1 VSLDAR
7 LERLLPALSGRE
19 RATLALRDFKARKP
33 RDRRLA
39 WDMDGTDRRDYDR
52 LMRLMDAC
60 NLQAL
65 MAIVL
70 LVQRTQKAGLKLG
83 WLATLEMWDE
93 HAALLERHLRSYA
106 DGPAPFAPYCTLLSA
121 GPERWAPACEL
132 ADVLTSRKE
141 DWRPEQLDED
151 GAVLAEEWERESRRN
166 EGKIAR
172 LVKAGTLEG
181 RRLGGRLRV
190 RAASFAAWLGEEPLA
205 DAGRAEDASL
215 GPEEVSRRFAARA
228 APVPEDPEA
237 APELPLHRALA
248 LALGPAL
255 QAEVTATWSELAAFD
270 AALAKV
276 AEEFGGE
283 DPVRPETREEIDAAL
298 AALREQ
304 AQQLAYLGYECQLP
318 AVNEEEVRQ
327 CLEFINHFAG
337 P

>member
-7 LERLLPALSGRE
+7 LDRLLPALSGRE

-52 LMRLMDAC
+52 LIRLMNAC
-60 NLQAL
+60 NLQVL

-106 DGPAPFAPYCTLLSA
+106 DGPVTGAPYRTLLAA
-121 GPERWAPACEL
+121 GPERWAPVCEL
-132 ADVLTSRKE
+132 ADVLTSRKD
-141 DWRPEQLDED
+141 DWRPEQLGQD
-151 GAVLAEEWERESRRN
+151 GTVLAEEWERESRRN
-166 EGKIAR
+166 EGRIAR

-205 DAGRAEDASL
+205 DAGRAEDARL
-215 GPEEVSRRFAARA
+215 PREEVGRPGPEA
-228 APVPEDPEA
+228 PEA
-237 APELPLHRALA
+237 EPELPLHRALA

-255 QAEVTATWSELAAFD
+255 QAEVMAIWSELAAFD

-298 AALREQ
+298 ASLREQ
-304 AQQLAYLGYECQLP
+304 AQQLASLGYECQLP
-318 AVNEEEVRQ
+318 EVSEEEVRQ
-327 CLEFINHFAG
+327 CLEFIHHFAG